1 MEKYLKIMGEKE
13 FFDKMKKENQY
24 LSLQERWLLSKIV
37 ESFTY
42 KRKDKDE

>member
-1 MEKYLKIMGEKE
+1 MNKEIKMMGEKE
-13 FFDKMKKENQY
+13 FFDVMKKENQY
-24 LSLQERWLLSKIV
+24 LSSQERWLLSKIV

>member
-13 FFDKMKKENQY
+13 FFDKMKEENQY
-24 LSLQERWLLSKIV
+24 LSSQERWLLSKIV